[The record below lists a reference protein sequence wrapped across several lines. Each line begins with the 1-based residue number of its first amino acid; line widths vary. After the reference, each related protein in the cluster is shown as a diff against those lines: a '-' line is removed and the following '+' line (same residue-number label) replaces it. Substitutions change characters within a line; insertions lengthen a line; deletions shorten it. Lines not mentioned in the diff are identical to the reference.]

1 MVFGIPTE
9 LFKGMNKV
17 AESFLVE
24 KEKVK
29 RDLPGR
35 FRESAALEGGLS
47 KNLQGLSFPSRI
59 SYRSR
64 QLLEAANY

>member
-1 MVFGIPTE
+1 MATS
-9 LFKGMNKV
+9 KV

-35 FRESAALEGGLS
+35 LGLRMVLEGGLS
-47 KNLQGLSFPSRI
+47 KNLQERKSQPRI
-59 SYRSR
+59 SYRSHR
-64 QLLEAANY
+64 HLEAANC

>member
-1 MVFGIPTE
+1 MLTE
-9 LFKGMNKV
+9 LFIGMSKV

-29 RDLPGR
+29 RGLPER
-35 FRESAALEGGLS
+35 FGLSAALEGGLS
-47 KNLQGLSFPSRI
+47 KNLQELSSQSQI